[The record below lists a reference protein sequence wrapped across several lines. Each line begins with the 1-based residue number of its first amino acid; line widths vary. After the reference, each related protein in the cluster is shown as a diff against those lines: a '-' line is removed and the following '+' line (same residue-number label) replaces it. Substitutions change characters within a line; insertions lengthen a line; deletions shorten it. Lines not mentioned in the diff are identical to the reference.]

1 MRKLMKILSFC
12 LIIGSFLT
20 TISFAESNVVESL
33 KEVETDSK
41 TEEVDYNI
49 SPMKLEADID
59 FDKWERWNKKTNV
72 GMWKDE
78 SHVNVWIENQGSS
91 SFTFTVADNSFFNN
105 PIAVETIRP

>member
-41 TEEVDYNI
+41 TEEIDYNI
-49 SPMKLEADID
+49 SSRKKLYPPKEQNRLLCSIYLC
-59 FDKWERWNKKTNV
+59 
-72 GMWKDE
+72 KDLKV
-78 SHVNVWIENQGSS
+78 SN
-91 SFTFTVADNSFFNN
+91 
-105 PIAVETIRP
+105 ETANALGICIK